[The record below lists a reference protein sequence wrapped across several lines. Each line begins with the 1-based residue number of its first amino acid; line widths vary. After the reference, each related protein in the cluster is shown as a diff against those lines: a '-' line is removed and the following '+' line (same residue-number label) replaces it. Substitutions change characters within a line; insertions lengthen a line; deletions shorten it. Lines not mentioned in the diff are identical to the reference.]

1 MNSELIRWYFLIN
14 QQWNKSLYLID
25 IQQILFFMAKNNE
38 IIKKFVLSLH
48 AFLKSS
54 ISTPSNYE

>member
-38 IIKKFVLSLH
+38 IIKKFVLSLQ